1 MSLIGKPKESSL
13 SLFDRPAPAPAPK
26 ASARST
32 FRAFMAAAPPQHR
45 FDPMPGSD
53 RCFRCSLPRDQHPH
67 AARKPSSP
75 TTSKMKIVVAW
86 TTEGHE
92 LEREGRIDIG
102 ERHTFRTIRVPKAV
116 MWKNRGDEKDL
127 AKAVAYAGEQSAKEG
142 GDRHH
147 VFTYPTSERHPLER
161 AREDVLK
168 R

>member
-13 SLFDRPAPAPAPK
+13 SLFDRPAPPAPK

-67 AARKPSSP
+67 AARKPSP
-75 TTSKMKIVVAW
+75 TTSKIVVAW

-102 ERHTFRTIRVPKAV
+102 ERHTFRTVRVPKAV

-127 AKAVAYAGEQSAKEG
+127 AKAKAYVAQQGTPDEPHY
-142 GDRHH
+142 

-161 AREDVLK
+161 AREDVMK